1 MKNKIYL
8 VLVLI
13 SIISCT
19 KTKKDIRN
27 NADNTTEAIAINNES
42 VKSETQPDIK
52 NWYDAIIADY
62 IKKSDNQ
69 LIKLA
74 LKNKEQVEWLL
85 DRTEKTDST
94 NYYIFNIGQ
103 NVMDENNTNPRFT
116 SDGWIYID
124 SLSKKVYEYD
134 LPNDS
139 LIVWKNKHFQQ

>member
-27 NADNTTEAIAINNES
+27 NADTTTEAIAINNES